1 MTTSASNGLLPST
14 LMAGYRVLDLSDEK
28 GMLCGKMLAD
38 MGAEVIKVE
47 PPGGEAARTL
57 PPFYHDEAD
66 PEKSLF
72 WFAYNAGKKGITLD
86 LTNADGRA
94 VFQALVAASDFVI
107 ETFPVGYLD
116 KLGLGYEALA
126 QCNPRIILTSI
137 TPFGDTEAGRG
148 QQADDLIAW
157 ATGGGMAIMGEKDRG
172 PARINLLQSYFHA
185 SAEAAVGSMTAHY
198 PRELSGQGQHV
209 VVNMQACVVW
219 TLMNE
224 QAFPIL
230 HGNSVERNG
239 VFAGS
244 EGMRQR
250 LVFACK
256 DGYITLLVAG
266 GPLTPSLKAFLD
278 WMDEKGMAPQ
288 WMLDKDWTEW
298 GPATFMNARGDEVQ
312 REIDAIESAI
322 TAFLKTMTKAEI
334 YAGALERR
342 ILLAPVATVAD
353 ITASEQLAARNFFVP
368 VEHEDLGA
376 TIPYPG
382 PFAKL
387 SRTPLSVAGRA
398 PHIGEHNTEMY
409 TGLLGYSRQQLARL
423 RAVGAI

>member
-1 MTTSASNGLLPST
+1 MTTSAPTRSA

-28 GMLCGKMLAD
+28 GMLCGKMFAD
-38 MGAEVIKVE
+38 MGAEVIKIE
-47 PPGGEAARTL
+47 PPGGDAARSL
-57 PPFYHDEAD
+57 PPFYHDEPD

-72 WFAYNAGKKGITLD
+72 WFAYNAGKKGVTLD
-86 LTNADGRA
+86 LTTADGRA
-94 VFQALVAASDFVI
+94 VLRDLVAVSDFVL

-116 KLGLGYEALA
+116 ELGLGYEALA

-137 TPFGDTEAGRG
+137 TPFGDTEAGRD

-157 ATGGGMAIMGEKDRG
+157 ATGGAMAIMGEKDRG

-198 PRELSGQGQHV
+198 PRELSGEGQHV

-250 LVFACK
+250 LVFPCK

-266 GPLTPSLKAFLD
+266 GPLTPSLKAFIG

-288 WMLDKDWTEW
+288 WMLDKDWTQW

-312 REIDAIESAI
+312 KEIDEIEAAI
-322 TAFLKTMTKAEI
+322 TAFLQTLTKAEI

-342 ILLAPVATVAD
+342 ILLAPVATAED
-353 ITASEQLAARNFFVP
+353 ITASEQLAAREFFVP

-387 SRTPLSVAGRA
+387 SHTPLAVAGRA
-398 PHIGEHNTEMY
+398 PHIGEHNTEVY
-409 TGLLGYSRQQLARL
+409 GELLGYGREKLAAL
-423 RAVGAI
+423 RTVGAV

>member
-1 MTTSASNGLLPST
+1 MTTSAPTRSA

-28 GMLCGKMLAD
+28 GMLCGKMFAD
-38 MGAEVIKVE
+38 MGAEVIKIE
-47 PPGGEAARTL
+47 PPGGDTARSL

-72 WFAYNAGKKGITLD
+72 WFAYNAGKKGVTLD
-86 LTNADGRA
+86 LTTADGRA
-94 VFQALVAASDFVI
+94 VLRDLVAVSDFVI

-116 KLGLGYEALA
+116 ELGLGYAALA

-137 TPFGDTEAGRG
+137 TPFGDTEAGRN

-157 ATGGGMAIMGEKDRG
+157 ATGGAMAIMGEKDRG

-198 PRELSGQGQHV
+198 PRELSGEGQHV

-250 LVFACK
+250 LVFPCK

-266 GPLTPSLKAFLD
+266 GPLTPSLKAFIG

-288 WMLDKDWTEW
+288 WMLDKDWTQW
-298 GPATFMNARGDEVQ
+298 GPATFMNAKGDEVQ
-312 REIDAIESAI
+312 KEIDEIEAAI
-322 TAFLKTMTKAEI
+322 TAFLQTLTKAEI

-342 ILLAPVATVAD
+342 ILLAPVATAED
-353 ITASEQLAARNFFVP
+353 ITASEQLAAREFFVP
-368 VEHEDLGA
+368 VEHEDLGQ

-387 SRTPLSVAGRA
+387 SHTPLSVAGRA
-398 PHIGEHNTEMY
+398 PHIGEHNTEVY
-409 TGLLGYSRQQLARL
+409 SKLLGYGREKLAAL
-423 RAVGAI
+423 RTVGAV

>member
-1 MTTSASNGLLPST
+1 MTTSAPNGPVRSA

-28 GMLCGKMLAD
+28 GMLCGKMFAD
-38 MGAEVIKVE
+38 MGAEVIKLE
-47 PPGGEAARTL
+47 PPGGDSARTL
-57 PPFYHDEAD
+57 PPFYHDEVD
-66 PEKSLF
+66 PEKSLY
-72 WFAYNAGKKGITLD
+72 WFAYNAGKKGVTLD
-86 LTNADGRA
+86 LTTADGCA
-94 VFQALVAASDFVI
+94 VFRDLVRVSDFVI

-116 KLGLGYEALA
+116 ELGLGYQALS
-126 QCNPRIILTSI
+126 QLNPRIILTSI
-137 TPFGDTEAGRG
+137 TPFGDTAAGRG

-157 ATGGGMAIMGEKDRG
+157 ATGGAMAIMGEKGRG
-172 PARINLLQSYFHA
+172 PVRINLLQSYFHA

-198 PRELSGQGQHV
+198 PREISGEGQHV

-250 LVFACK
+250 LVFPCQ

-266 GPLTPSLKAFLD
+266 GPLTPSLKALIG

-288 WMLDKDWTEW
+288 WMLDKDWTQW

-312 REIDAIESAI
+312 QEIDAIESTI

-342 ILLAPVATVAD
+342 ILLAPVATAAD

-368 VEHEDLGA
+368 VAHEELGE

-387 SRTPLSVAGRA
+387 SYTPLSVAGRA
-398 PHIGEHNTEMY
+398 PYIGEHNTEVY
-409 TGLLGYSRQQLARL
+409 EGVLGYSKDKLAAL
-423 RAVGAI
+423 RAVRAV